1 MVPGRGDE
9 DASVGPGICEIA
21 LLIPWEGDMSGKKG
35 EGGIVPEKEI
45 LCGDFAGKGS
55 LKKGVG

>member
-9 DASVGPGICEIA
+9 DAPVGPSICEITSD
-21 LLIPWEGDMSGKKG
+21 IPWEWDMGGKKG
-35 EGGIVPEKEI
+35 EGGIIPEKEI

-55 LKKGVG
+55 LG